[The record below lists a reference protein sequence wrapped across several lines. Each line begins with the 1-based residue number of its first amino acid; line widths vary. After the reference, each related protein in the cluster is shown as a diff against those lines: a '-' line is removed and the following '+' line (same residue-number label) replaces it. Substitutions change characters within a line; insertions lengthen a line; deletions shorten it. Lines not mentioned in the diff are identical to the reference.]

1 MRSKRLS
8 EDSNSYLMSVS
19 DIMAGLMFIFI
30 ITLAIFVIDFMIA
43 SNKYESVI
51 KMLDESNVMRSKML
65 TDIQQELKELDVDVV
80 IDTKH
85 GVLRLDEN
93 AIRFNSGSA
102 ELNLEQLQRLQQ
114 VANIL
119 GVILPCYGN
128 NPPPVGHCLPETKG
142 KLDSVFIEGHTDNVP
157 IVGRLALIYKD
168 NWTLSA
174 VRSIY
179 TYREMIGAKPI
190 LLTLVNDN
198 EDPIISVSGYGEGRP
213 VPEHKHLV
221 PTNDP
226 VNRRIDIRFIM
237 SPPSKTDI
245 EEAINGN

>member
-43 SNKYESVI
+43 SNKYEGVI
-51 KMLDESNVMRSKML
+51 KILDENNVMRSKML

-102 ELNLEQLQRLQQ
+102 ELNLEQLKRLQQ

-157 IVGRLALIYKD
+157 IVGKLALRYKD

-174 VRSIY
+174 IRSIY
-179 TYREMIGAKPI
+179 TYREMIGAEPI
-190 LLTLVNDN
+190 LSTLVNGSEN
-198 EDPIISVSGYGEGRP
+198 PIISVSGYGEGRP
-213 VPEHKHLV
+213 VPEHKHLT

-245 EEAINGN
+245 EDAINGN

>member
-1 MRSKRLS
+1 MRSKSLT

-19 DIMAGLMFIFI
+19 DIMAGLMFVFI

-43 SNKYESVI
+43 SNKYEGVI
-51 KMLDESNVMRSKML
+51 KMLDENNIMRSQML
-65 TDIQQELKELDVDVV
+65 SDIQKELKELDVDVD
-80 IDTKH
+80 IDREH

-93 AIRFNSGSA
+93 AIRFDSGSA
-102 ELNLEQLQRLQQ
+102 ELNPEQLQRLQK

-128 NPPPVGHCLPETKG
+128 NPPKVGHCLPETKG
-142 KLDSVFIEGHTDNVP
+142 KLDSVFIEGHSDNIP
-157 IVGRLALIYKD
+157 IGGKLALLYKD

-174 VRSIY
+174 IRAIY
-179 TYREMIGAKPI
+179 TYREIISAQTT
-190 LLTLVNDN
+190 LSTLVNGNDN
-198 EDPIISVSGYGEGRP
+198 PIISVSGYGEGRP
-213 VPEHKHLV
+213 VPGHKHLT